1 MLNHASWVILDHLGS
16 IIQQTGSLV
25 TKTAEGVALIKGR
38 TDGSHLGPWEEKK

>member
-1 MLNHASWVILDHLGS
+1 MGHFGS
-16 IIQQTGSLV
+16 DIQQAGSLV